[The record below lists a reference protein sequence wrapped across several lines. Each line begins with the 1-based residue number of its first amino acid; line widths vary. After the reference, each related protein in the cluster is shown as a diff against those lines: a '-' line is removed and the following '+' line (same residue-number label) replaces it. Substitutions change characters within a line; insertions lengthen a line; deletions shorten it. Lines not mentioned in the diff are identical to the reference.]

1 MRIHISHRTTY
12 RFDQPVHYG
21 LQRLR
26 LTPQSGSTQTVV
38 DWGLEL
44 SGCARQLDYE
54 DHFGNHLTLVRIDG
68 EALEV
73 DIEARGVVV
82 TSGSDGVVGQHHGA
96 VPLWFLLRP
105 TELTEP
111 GDRIRELAAEVAS
124 EADPVTRLHAL
135 SGVII
140 DQVAYRLGGTEPST
154 PAEEALKSG
163 QGVCQDHAHIF
174 VAAAR
179 ELDVPARYVSGYL
192 MLDEADSSPAS
203 HAWAEAHVDGLG
215 WVGFDVSNGISP
227 DDRYVR
233 VAVGRD
239 YREAAPLV
247 GTRYGSGGESLE
259 VRLEVSTEAQAHA
272 QAQQHQEQQQQQ

>member
-26 LTPQSGSTQTVV
+26 LTPRSGSTQTVV
-38 DWGLEL
+38 DWELVL
-44 SGCARQLDYE
+44 SGCGLQLEYE
-54 DHFGNHLTLVRIDG
+54 DHFGNHVTLVRTDG

-73 DIEARGVVV
+73 DIEARGLVE
-82 TSGSDGVVGQHHGA
+82 TFGSDGVVGQHHGA
-96 VPLWFLLRP
+96 VPLWFHLRP
-105 TELTEP
+105 TELTTP
-111 GDRIRELAAEVAS
+111 GDRIRELAAEVAF

-140 DQVAYRLGGTEPST
+140 DQVEYRLGGTEPST

-163 QGVCQDHAHIF
+163 HGVCQDHAHIF
-174 VAAAR
+174 VTAAR
-179 ELDVPARYVSGYL
+179 LFDVPARYVSGYM
-192 MLDEADSSPAS
+192 MLDDAESSPAS
-203 HAWAEAHVDGLG
+203 HAWAEAHVAGLG

-233 VAVGRD
+233 VAIGRD

-259 VRLEVSTEAQAHA
+259 VRLEISA
-272 QAQQHQEQQQQQ
+272 QAQAQAEPQQQQQQQ

>member
-26 LTPQSGSTQTVV
+26 LTPRSGSTQTVV
-38 DWGLEL
+38 EWALEL
-44 SGCARQLDYE
+44 SGCGLQLTYD
-54 DHFGNHLTLVRIDG
+54 DHFGNHVTLVRIDG
-68 EALEV
+68 DALEV
-73 DIEARGVVV
+73 EIEA
-82 TSGSDGVVGQHHGA
+82 SGLVETTGFDGVVGQHSGA
-96 VPLWFLLRP
+96 VPLWFHLRP

-124 EADPVTRLHAL
+124 EQDPVTRLHAL
-135 SGVII
+135 SGLIT
-140 DQVAYRLGGTEPST
+140 DQVEYRLGGSEPST
-154 PAEEALKSG
+154 RAEEALAGS

-179 ELDVPARYVSGYL
+179 ELDVPARYISGY
-192 MLDEADSSPAS
+192 MLLDDNESSPAS
-203 HAWAEAHVDGLG
+203 HAWAEAHVNGLG

-247 GTRYGSGGESLE
+247 GTRYGSGGESLD
-259 VRLEVSTEAQAHA
+259 VRLEVSAQAQA
-272 QAQQHQEQQQQQ
+272 QAQQQQ